1 MPIPPPSRPLPVQP
15 CRILL
20 MHFGQMGDAVL
31 ALPAAR
37 ALRAAYPAATLA
49 VLAGASGAQIFRLA
63 GFAPVWAVHRA
74 AWRRSPPRA
83 AVELPLL
90 IARLRR
96 FRFELCVDLHSYKE
110 TNLLAW
116 AAGVPARV
124 AMLRATRSWPGFIT
138 HPPPPDQPS
147 AHLLDRYCRVL
158 EPLGIS
164 VADRQPRLAP
174 SAAERAWAQ
183 AALPPD
189 ADYLGVC
196 PGAGHATRRWPAV
209 NFAAA
214 ARAWAQDVQPPPR
227 LVVFAGPE
235 ETEAQLAPLRALPQS
250 QIYAGLT
257 VPELAA
263 ALARCRA
270 VLANASGPSHIA
282 AAVGA
287 AVVTIG
293 EIPMFDPPGRV
304 IPVRAARLVAE
315 VPVASVVQALAHGW
329 RLGAPAGRA

>member
-1 MPIPPPSRPLPVQP
+1 
-15 CRILL
+15 
-20 MHFGQMGDAVL
+20 MGDAVL

-49 VLAGASGAQIFRLA
+49 VLAGAPGAQIFRLA

-74 AWRRSPPRA
+74 AWRRSPLRA
-83 AVELPLL
+83 AAALPLL
-90 IARLRR
+90 LARLRR

-124 AMLRATRSWPGFIT
+124 AMLRPTRSWPRFIT
-138 HPPPPDQPS
+138 HPPPPDQPA

-158 EPLGIS
+158 EPLGIT
-164 VADRQPRLAP
+164 VADRQPRLTPPPPA
-174 SAAERAWAQ
+174 RAWAQ
-183 AALPPD
+183 AAMPPE
-189 ADYLGVC
+189 AEYLGIC
-196 PGAGHATRRWPAV
+196 PGAGHASRRWPAA

-214 ARAWAQDVQPPPR
+214 AGAWAQDAQPSPR
-227 LVVFAGPE
+227 LAVFAGPE
-235 ETEAQLAPLRALPQS
+235 ETEAQLAPLRALPHIR
-250 QIYAGLT
+250 IYTGLT

-263 ALARCRA
+263 GLARCRA

-282 AAVGA
+282 AAVGT

-293 EIPMFDPPGRV
+293 EIPMFDPPGLV
-304 IPVRAARLVAE
+304 IPVRAARAVAE
-315 VPVASVVQALAHGW
+315 VPVASVAAALEQAW
-329 RLGAPAGRA
+329 RLGAASARPLER